1 MSDPHQVSYDQP
13 TKNDARRLALSHAVE
28 LITSRRE
35 NAAIVPADHTKRI
48 RDHLLQDECYG
59 DRAVALACKLK
70 DLESWRSFRLQ
81 AVGSRAPSEITVAY
95 LAGPEPSNDLSVL
108 LELGVRPE
116 NIWAFEID
124 EETADAGLEEL
135 RELRARGIK
144 FIPVGIE
151 DFFIGTPRRFD
162 IIYFDACGAFPSKES
177 NTVRAIAT
185 MFRYSA
191 LAPLGV
197 LVSNFACPDTS
208 QPGVLDR
215 YSFLIGAYLY
225 PKSFME
231 SKNGGSIEGPPAHGY
246 VFNYS
251 PSAGDEI
258 DDDDPPQDF
267 IDEVKANFEHYY
279 GQFIT
284 RSLMDL
290 ATIIAPMSRLMSGDL
305 WRVAFD
311 ADLKSSIKRGKRLV
325 VFKPEAEVCIGQE
338 TSATFPE
345 VPADADGADQTEL
358 ESLPTED
365 WETDGDAICDPNF
378 FSLIWT
384 LAACGRYAGATEFAA
399 VRKGAES
406 LIRTWRGG
414 LVGKVEQNELEAE
427 GRKLEDLVALFYA
440 WRHDKSLWTPAMKR
454 IGDFPYQDDMPMLC
468 DVPTSEI
475 GFYPVFAQ
483 LAYPAHPN
491 VRECKRLR
499 YVAEGKVTSMFMD
512 VIAFDECRYVH
523 DWISALHLTPED
535 WEDLSSQLTFR
546 FALDGI
552 AREKRWMGDDFLY
565 GCHAVGESDVFP
577 MSDLEPR
584 LDLSPPGRPLAA
596 PPSSDADRTAAA
608 HLRPPGVTEGLT
620 RRATVF
626 RPRIPRRK

>member
-1 MSDPHQVSYDQP
+1 MSDPHEISYDQP
-13 TKNDARRLALSHAVE
+13 TKNDARRLALSNAVE

-35 NAAIVPADHTKRI
+35 NAAVVAADHPERI
-48 RDHLLQDECYG
+48 RDHLLQDKFYG
-59 DRAVALACKLK
+59 DRAVALACKPE
-70 DLESWRSFRLQ
+70 DLESWRRFRLQ
-81 AVGSRAPSEITVAY
+81 TVGTRTSSEITVAY

-124 EETADAGLEEL
+124 EKTADAGLKDL
-135 RELRARGIK
+135 RELHARGIK

-177 NTVRAIAT
+177 NTLRALAT
-185 MFRYSA
+185 MFRHSA

-208 QPGVLDR
+208 HPAVLDR
-215 YSFLIGAYLY
+215 YSFLIAAYLY

-231 SKNGGSIEGPPAHGY
+231 SKNGGSIEGPPVHGY
-246 VFNYS
+246 IFNYS
-251 PSAGDEI
+251 PRAGDEI
-258 DDDDPPQDF
+258 DDEDPPEDF

-290 ATIIAPMSRLMSGDL
+290 ATIVAPMSRLMAGDL
-305 WRVAFD
+305 WKVAFD
-311 ADLKSSIKRGKRLV
+311 ADLKRSVRRGKRLV
-325 VFKPEAEVCIGQE
+325 VFKPDVATATGAEIDISQE
-338 TSATFPE
+338 TSATSPD
-345 VPADADGADQTEL
+345 VLGYGDSDSWDQTKF
-358 ESLPTED
+358 ESLSSHD
-365 WETDGDAICDPNF
+365 WETDGDAICDPSF
-378 FSLIWT
+378 YSLIWT
-384 LAACGRYAGATEFAA
+384 LAACGRYTGAAEFGA
-399 VRKGAES
+399 VPEGANG
-406 LIRTWRGG
+406 LIRAWRAG
-414 LVGKVEQNELEAE
+414 LVGKVETKYLEAE
-427 GRKLEDLVALFYA
+427 GRKLEDLIALFYA
-440 WRHDKSLWTPAMKR
+440 WRHDESLWSPAMQR
-454 IGDFPYQDDMPMLC
+454 IGDFPYQTKMPRLC
-468 DVPTSEI
+468 DVPTTEL

-523 DWISALHLTPED
+523 DWISALHLTPDD
-535 WEDLSSQLTFR
+535 WEDLSVQLTFR

-552 AREKRWMGDDFLY
+552 AREKRYMGDDFLY
-565 GCHAVGESDVFP
+565 GCHVVGESKEFP
-577 MSDLEPR
+577 MGDLEPR
-584 LDLSPPGRPLAA
+584 LDLSPSAKPQATPPLPDFDAA
-596 PPSSDADRTAAA
+596 GT
-608 HLRPPGVTEGLT
+608 
-620 RRATVF
+620 
-626 RPRIPRRK
+626 

>member
-1 MSDPHQVSYDQP
+1 MSSPHQVSYDQP
-13 TKNDARRLALSHAVE
+13 TKNDVRRMALSHAVE

-35 NAAIVPADHTKRI
+35 NAAIVPTDHTKRI
-48 RDHLLQDECYG
+48 RDHLLQDNIHG
-59 DRAVALACKLK
+59 DRAVALACEPK

-81 AVGSRAPSEITVAY
+81 TVGTRTPSEITVAY
-95 LAGPEPSNDLSVL
+95 LAGPEPSNDMSVL

-177 NTVRAIAT
+177 NTLRALAT

-208 QPGVLDR
+208 KSEVLDR

-231 SKNGGSIEGPPAHGY
+231 SKNGGSTEGPPAHGY
-246 VFNYS
+246 IFNYS
-251 PSAGDEI
+251 SSTEDEI
-258 DDDDPPQDF
+258 DDEDPPKEF
-267 IDEVKANFEHYY
+267 IDEVRANFEHYY

-290 ATIIAPMSRLMSGDL
+290 ATIVAPMSRLMSGDL

-311 ADLKSSIKRGKRLV
+311 ADLKSSIRRGKRFV
-325 VFKPEAEVCIGQE
+325 VFKPDVAEGEEAEIDTGQE
-338 TSATFPE
+338 ASAALPN
-345 VPADADGADQTEL
+345 VPGDTEGDACDQAEL
-358 ESLPTED
+358 ESHPTQD
-365 WETDGDAICDPNF
+365 WETDGDAICNPEF
-378 FSLIWT
+378 YSLIWT
-384 LAACGRYAGATEFAA
+384 LAACGRYDGATGFTA
-399 VRKGAES
+399 VPKGAES
-406 LIRTWRGG
+406 LVRTWRGG
-414 LVGKVEQNELEAE
+414 LLGKVGQNELQA
-427 GRKLEDLVALFYA
+427 GGKKIEDLIALFYA
-440 WRHDKSLWTPAMKR
+440 WGHDQSLWTPAMQR
-454 IGDFPYQDDMPMLC
+454 IGDFPYGEKMPMLC
-468 DVPTSEI
+468 DVPTTAL

-491 VRECKRLR
+491 VRECKRFR
-499 YVAEGKVTSMFMD
+499 YVAEGKTTSMFMD

-535 WEDLSSQLTFR
+535 WEDLSTQLTFR

-565 GCHAVGESDVFP
+565 GCHVVGESREFP

-584 LDLSPPGRPLAA
+584 LDFSPAKLPQAT
-596 PPSSDADRTAAA
+596 PPSSDGDGAAA
-608 HLRPPGVTEGLT
+608 KQLEAAPE
-620 RRATVF
+620 
-626 RPRIPRRK
+626 

>member
-1 MSDPHQVSYDQP
+1 MSDPHQASYDQP

-48 RDHLLQDECYG
+48 RDHLLQDKFYG
-59 DRAVALACKLK
+59 DRAVALACKPK

-81 AVGSRAPSEITVAY
+81 TVGTRTSSEITVAY
-95 LAGPEPSNDLSVL
+95 LAGPEPSNDMSVL
-108 LELGVRPE
+108 LDLGVRPE

-124 EETADAGLEEL
+124 PETADTSLKEL

-177 NTVRAIAT
+177 NTLRALAT
-185 MFRYSA
+185 MFRHSA

-215 YSFLIGAYLY
+215 YGFLIGAYLY
-225 PKSFME
+225 PKSFLE
-231 SKNGGSIEGPPAHGY
+231 SKNGGSIEGPRADGY
-246 VFNYS
+246 LFNYS
-251 PSAGDEI
+251 PSAEDVI
-258 DDDDPPQDF
+258 DDDDPPKDF

-284 RSLMDL
+284 RSLMDM
-290 ATIIAPMSRLMSGDL
+290 ATIVAPMSRLMSGDL
-305 WRVAFD
+305 WKVAFD
-311 ADLKSSIKRGKRLV
+311 ADLKGSIRRGKRFV
-325 VFKPEAEVCIGQE
+325 VFKPDAAEDAEAEADIGPE
-338 TSATFPE
+338 ISATLPN
-345 VPADADGADQTEL
+345 VPGDADGGLWDQTDL
-358 ESLPTED
+358 ESPSTQD
-365 WETDGDAICDPNF
+365 WETDGDAICDPEF

-384 LAACGRYAGATEFAA
+384 LAACGRYAEATEFGT
-399 VRKGAES
+399 VPKGAES
-406 LIRTWRGG
+406 LIRTWRVG
-414 LVGKVEQNELEAE
+414 LVGKVEQNELAAE
-427 GRKLEDLVALFYA
+427 GKKLEDLIALFYA
-440 WRHDKSLWTPAMKR
+440 WRHDQSLWSPAMQR
-454 IGDFPYQDDMPMLC
+454 IGDFPYRESMPMLC
-468 DVPTSEI
+468 DVPTTEI

-491 VRECKRLR
+491 VRECKRFR

-535 WEDLSSQLTFR
+535 WEDLSTQLTFR

-565 GCHAVGESDVFP
+565 GCHVVGESKEFP

-584 LDLSPPGRPLAA
+584 LDLSLSGQPQAT
-596 PPSSDADRTAAA
+596 PPSSDGDGAA
-608 HLRPPGVTEGLT
+608 TTKIE
-620 RRATVF
+620 AT
-626 RPRIPRRK
+626 PK

>member
-1 MSDPHQVSYDQP
+1 MSDPNKVSYDQP

-59 DRAVALACKLK
+59 DRDVALACKPK

-81 AVGSRAPSEITVAY
+81 VVGSRTSSEITVAY

-124 EETADAGLEEL
+124 ADTADTGLEEL

-162 IIYFDACGAFPSKES
+162 IIYFDACGAFPSKDS
-177 NTVRAIAT
+177 NTLRALAT
-185 MFRYSA
+185 MFRHSA

-208 QPGVLDR
+208 QPDVLDR

-225 PKSFME
+225 PKSFLE
-231 SKNGGSIEGPPAHGY
+231 SKNGGSIEGPPTYGY
-246 VFNYS
+246 IFNYS
-251 PSAGDEI
+251 LSAEDEI
-258 DDDDPPQDF
+258 DDDDPPKDF

-290 ATIIAPMSRLMSGDL
+290 ATIVAPMSRLMSGNL

-325 VFKPEAEVCIGQE
+325 VFKPDAAEGAEDEIDIGQK
-338 TSATFPE
+338 TSATLPNA
-345 VPADADGADQTEL
+345 PGDAGGDSWNQTEL
-358 ESLPTED
+358 ESLATQD
-365 WETDGDAICDPNF
+365 CETDGDAICDPNF
-378 FSLIWT
+378 FSLVWT
-384 LAACGRYAGATEFAA
+384 LAACGQYAGATEFAP
-399 VRKGAES
+399 VHNGAKS
-406 LIRTWRGG
+406 LIRTWRRG
-414 LVGKVEQNELEAE
+414 LVGKIEQKELEAE
-427 GRKLEDLVALFYA
+427 GKKLEDLIALFYA
-440 WRHDKSLWTPAMKR
+440 WRHDQSLWTPAMQR
-454 IGDFPYQDDMPMLC
+454 IGNFPYWDNMPMLC
-468 DVPTSEI
+468 DVPTTEI

-491 VRECKRLR
+491 VRECKRFR
-499 YVAEGKVTSMFMD
+499 YVAEGKVMSMFMD

-523 DWISALHLTPED
+523 DWISSLHLTPED
-535 WEDLSSQLTFR
+535 WEDLSTQLTFR

-565 GCHAVGESDVFP
+565 GCHVVGESEEFP

-584 LDLSPPGRPLAA
+584 LDLSPSGQPLAT
-596 PPSSDADRTAAA
+596 PPSSDGDGAASTQ
-608 HLRPPGVTEGLT
+608 PE
-620 RRATVF
+620 AT
-626 RPRIPRRK
+626 PE

>member
-28 LITSRRE
+28 LVTSRRE

-48 RDHLLQDECYG
+48 RDHLLQDKFYG
-59 DRAVALACKLK
+59 DRAVALACNPK

-81 AVGSRAPSEITVAY
+81 TVGTRTSSEITVAY
-95 LAGPEPSNDLSVL
+95 LAGPEPSNDMSVL

-177 NTVRAIAT
+177 NTLRALAT
-185 MFRYSA
+185 MFRHSA

-197 LVSNFACPDTS
+197 LVSNLACPDTS
-208 QPGVLDR
+208 QAGVLDR

-231 SKNGGSIEGPPAHGY
+231 SKNGGSIEGPPTHGY
-246 VFNYS
+246 IFNYS
-251 PSAGDEI
+251 PSAEDEI
-258 DDDDPPQDF
+258 DDDDPPKDF

-290 ATIIAPMSRLMSGDL
+290 ATIVAPMSRLMSGDL

-311 ADLKSSIKRGKRLV
+311 ADLKSSIRRGKRLV
-325 VFKPEAEVCIGQE
+325 VFKPDVAEGAEDEIDIRRE
-338 TSATFPE
+338 TSSTLPN
-345 VPADADGADQTEL
+345 VSGDADGDSWDQTEL
-358 ESLPTED
+358 ESLLSQD
-365 WETDGDAICDPNF
+365 WETDGDAICDPHF

-399 VRKGAES
+399 IPKGAES

-414 LVGKVEQNELEAE
+414 LVGKVEQKDLEAE
-427 GRKLEDLVALFYA
+427 GKKLEDLIALFYA
-440 WRHDKSLWTPAMKR
+440 WRHDPSLWTPAMQR
-454 IGDFPYQDDMPMLC
+454 IGDFPYRDNMPMLC
-468 DVPTSEI
+468 DVPTTEI

-491 VRECKRLR
+491 VRECKRFR

-535 WEDLSSQLTFR
+535 WEDLSAQLTFR

-565 GCHAVGESDVFP
+565 GCHVVGQSKEFP

-584 LDLSPPGRPLAA
+584 LDLSPQGQPQAM
-596 PPSSDADRTAAA
+596 PPSSDDD
-608 HLRPPGVTEGLT
+608 G
-620 RRATVF
+620 ATTTQLEAT
-626 RPRIPRRK
+626 PK

>member
-1 MSDPHQVSYDQP
+1 MSDPYQVSYDQP

-48 RDHLLQDECYG
+48 RDYLLQDKFYG
-59 DRAVALACKLK
+59 DRAVALACKPK

-81 AVGSRAPSEITVAY
+81 TVGTRTSSEITVAY
-95 LAGPEPSNDLSVL
+95 LAGPEPSNDMSVL

-116 NIWAFEID
+116 NIWAFEMD
-124 EETADAGLEEL
+124 EETADVSLEEL

-177 NTVRAIAT
+177 NTLRALAT
-185 MFRYSA
+185 MFRHSA

-208 QPGVLDR
+208 QPGALDR
-215 YSFLIGAYLY
+215 YSFLIGAYLF

-231 SKNGGSIEGPPAHGY
+231 SKKGGSIEGPSAHGY
-246 VFNYS
+246 IFNYS
-251 PSAGDEI
+251 PSAEEEI
-258 DDDDPPQDF
+258 DDDDPPKDF
-267 IDEVKANFEHYY
+267 INEVKANFEHYY

-284 RSLMDL
+284 RSIMDL
-290 ATIIAPMSRLMSGDL
+290 ATIVAPMSRLMSGDL

-311 ADLKSSIKRGKRLV
+311 ADLMSSIRRGKRLI
-325 VFKPEAEVCIGQE
+325 VFKPDVAEGAEAEIDIGRE
-338 TSATFPE
+338 TSAALPN
-345 VPADADGADQTEL
+345 VSGDADGDSWDHTEL
-358 ESLPTED
+358 ESLLSQD
-365 WETDGDAICDPNF
+365 WETDGDAICDPHF

-399 VRKGAES
+399 VRQGAES

-414 LVGKVEQNELEAE
+414 LVGKVEQKELKAE
-427 GRKLEDLVALFYA
+427 GKKLEDLIALFYA
-440 WRHDKSLWTPAMKR
+440 WRHDQSLWTPAMQR
-454 IGDFPYQDDMPMLC
+454 IGDFPYRDSMPILC
-468 DVPTSEI
+468 DVPTTEI
-475 GFYPVFAQ
+475 GFYPAFAQ

-491 VRECKRLR
+491 VRECKRFR

-535 WEDLSSQLTFR
+535 WEDLSAQLTFR

-565 GCHAVGESDVFP
+565 GCHVVGESKEFP
-577 MSDLEPR
+577 MSDLKPR
-584 LDLSPPGRPLAA
+584 LDLSPPGQPQAT
-596 PPSSDADRTAAA
+596 PPSSDGDGAAA
-608 HLRPPGVTEGLT
+608 T
-620 RRATVF
+620 
-626 RPRIPRRK
+626 

>member
-28 LITSRRE
+28 LVTSRRE

-48 RDHLLQDECYG
+48 RDHLLKENCYG
-59 DRAVALACKLK
+59 DRAVALACATK
-70 DLESWRSFRLQ
+70 DLDSWCSYRRQ
-81 AVGSRAPSEITVAY
+81 TVGTRKSPEITVAY
-95 LAGPEPSNDLSVL
+95 LAGPEPSNDMSVL

-124 EETADAGLEEL
+124 PETADTGLKEL

-177 NTVRAIAT
+177 NTLRALAT
-185 MFRYSA
+185 MFRHSA

-197 LVSNFACPDTS
+197 LVSNFASPDTS
-208 QPGVLDR
+208 KPGVLDR

-231 SKNGGSIEGPPAHGY
+231 SKNGGSIEGPPTHGY

-251 PSAGDEI
+251 LGAEHEI
-258 DDDDPPQDF
+258 DDEDKPNDF

-284 RSLMDL
+284 RSLMDM
-290 ATIIAPMSRLMSGDL
+290 ATIVAPMSRLMSGDL
-305 WRVAFD
+305 WKVAFD
-311 ADLKSSIKRGKRLV
+311 ADLKGSIQRGKRFV
-325 VFKPEAEVCIGQE
+325 VFKPDVAENADAETETCPE
-338 TSATFPE
+338 TSAT
-345 VPADADGADQTEL
+345 VPNVLGDADGGSLDQTDL
-358 ESLPTED
+358 ESLSTQD
-365 WETDGDAICDPNF
+365 WETDGDAICDPEF
-378 FSLIWT
+378 FSMIWT
-384 LAACGRYAGATEFAA
+384 LAACGRYAEATEFAA
-399 VRKGAES
+399 VPKGAES

-414 LVGKVEQNELEAE
+414 LVGKVNQNELAAE
-427 GRKLEDLVALFYA
+427 GKKLEDLIALLYA
-440 WRHDKSLWTPAMKR
+440 WRHDQTLWTPAMQR
-454 IGDFPYQDDMPMLC
+454 IGDFPYRESMPMLC
-468 DVPTSEI
+468 DVPTKEI

-491 VRECKRLR
+491 VRECKRFR
-499 YVAEGKVTSMFMD
+499 YIAEGKVTSMFTD

-535 WEDLSSQLTFR
+535 WEDQSAQLTFR
-546 FALDGI
+546 LALDGI

-565 GCHAVGESDVFP
+565 GCHVVGESKEFP

-584 LDLSPPGRPLAA
+584 LDLSPLGQPQAMR
-596 PPSSDADRTAAA
+596 PSSDDD
-608 HLRPPGVTEGLT
+608 
-620 RRATVF
+620 RATTTQLEAT
-626 RPRIPRRK
+626 PK

>member
-1 MSDPHQVSYDQP
+1 MSDPHQASYDQP

-48 RDHLLQDECYG
+48 RDHLLQDKFYG
-59 DRAVALACKLK
+59 DRAVALACKPK

-81 AVGSRAPSEITVAY
+81 TVGTRTSSEITVAY
-95 LAGPEPSNDLSVL
+95 LAGPEPSNDMSVL
-108 LELGVRPE
+108 LDLGVRPE

-124 EETADAGLEEL
+124 PETADTSLKEL

-177 NTVRAIAT
+177 NTLRALAT
-185 MFRYSA
+185 MFRHSA

-197 LVSNFACPDTS
+197 LVSNFASPDTS
-208 QPGVLDR
+208 KPGVLDR

-231 SKNGGSIEGPPAHGY
+231 SKKGGSIEGPPTHGY
-246 VFNYS
+246 IFNYS
-251 PSAGDEI
+251 PSAEDEI
-258 DDDDPPQDF
+258 DDDDPPKDF

-311 ADLKSSIKRGKRLV
+311 ADLKSSISRGKRLV
-325 VFKPEAEVCIGQE
+325 VFKPDVAEGAEDEIDIRQE
-338 TSATFPE
+338 TSATLPN
-345 VPADADGADQTEL
+345 VSGDADGDSWDQTEL
-358 ESLPTED
+358 ESLLSQD
-365 WETDGDAICDPNF
+365 WETDGDAICDPHF

-384 LAACGRYAGATEFAA
+384 LAACGRYSGTTEFAA

-406 LIRTWRGG
+406 LVRTWRGG
-414 LVGKVEQNELEAE
+414 LVGKVDQKELEAD
-427 GRKLEDLVALFYA
+427 GKKLEDLIALFYA
-440 WRHDKSLWTPAMKR
+440 WRHDQSLWTPAMQR
-454 IGDFPYQDDMPMLC
+454 IANFPYRDKMPMLC
-468 DVPTSEI
+468 DVPTTEI

-491 VRECKRLR
+491 VRECKRFR

-535 WEDLSSQLTFR
+535 WEDLSAQLTFR

-565 GCHAVGESDVFP
+565 GCHVVGESKEFP
-577 MSDLEPR
+577 TSDLEPR
-584 LDLSPPGRPLAA
+584 LDLSPQGQPQVT
-596 PPSSDADRTAAA
+596 PPSSDGDGTA
-608 HLRPPGVTEGLT
+608 TTGLE
-620 RRATVF
+620 AT
-626 RPRIPRRK
+626 PK

>member
-1 MSDPHQVSYDQP
+1 MSDPNKVSYDQP
-13 TKNDARRLALSHAVE
+13 TKNDARSLALSHAVG

-35 NAAIVPADHTKRI
+35 NAAIVPADHAERI
-48 RDHLLQDECYG
+48 RDHLLQDHFYG
-59 DRAVALACKLK
+59 DRAAALACKPE
-70 DLESWRSFRLQ
+70 DLESWRSFRVQ
-81 AVGSRAPSEITVAY
+81 TVGTRTSSEITVAY
-95 LAGPEPSNDLSVL
+95 LAGPEPGNDMSVL

-124 EETADAGLEEL
+124 KKAADSGLEEL

-151 DFFIGTPRRFD
+151 DFFVGTPRRFD

-177 NTVRAIAT
+177 NTLRALAT
-185 MFRYSA
+185 MFRHSA

-197 LVSNFACPDTS
+197 LVSNFARPDTS
-208 QPGVLDR
+208 HPAVLDR
-215 YSFLIGAYLY
+215 FSFLIAAYLY

-246 VFNYS
+246 IFNYS

-258 DDDDPPQDF
+258 DDDDPPKDF

-290 ATIIAPMSRLMSGDL
+290 ATIVAPMSRLMAGDL
-305 WRVAFD
+305 WKVAFD
-311 ADLKSSIKRGKRLV
+311 ADLQSSVRRGKRLIA
-325 VFKPEAEVCIGQE
+325 FRPDEADGTDVEIDIRQE
-338 TSATFPE
+338 TS
-345 VPADADGADQTEL
+345 DALLGVLGDSDGDSWVRTEL
-358 ESLPTED
+358 ESLSSHD
-365 WETDGDAICDPNF
+365 LETDGEALCDPPF
-378 FSLIWT
+378 YSLIWT
-384 LAACGRYAGATEFAA
+384 LAACGCYVEATEFGA
-399 VRKGAES
+399 VPKGADS
-406 LIRTWRGG
+406 LIRTWRSG
-414 LVGKVEQNELEAE
+414 LIGKVGMKELNVE
-427 GRKLEDLVALFYA
+427 GRKLEDLIALFYA
-440 WRHDKSLWTPAMKR
+440 WRHDESLWTPAMQR
-454 IGDFPYQDDMPMLC
+454 IGDFPYQAKMPMLC
-468 DVPTSEI
+468 DVPTTEI

-491 VRECKRLR
+491 VRECKRFR

-535 WEDLSSQLTFR
+535 WEDTSAQLTFR

-565 GCHAVGESDVFP
+565 GCHVVGESREFP

-584 LDLSPPGRPLAA
+584 LDLSSTGQPQAT
-596 PPSSDADRTAAA
+596 PPSSNGDRAAA
-608 HLRPPGVTEGLT
+608 
-620 RRATVF
+620 
-626 RPRIPRRK
+626 

>member
-1 MSDPHQVSYDQP
+1 M
-13 TKNDARRLALSHAVE
+13 K
-28 LITSRRE
+28 
-35 NAAIVPADHTKRI
+35 
-48 RDHLLQDECYG
+48 G
-59 DRAVALACKLK
+59 
-70 DLESWRSFRLQ
+70 
-81 AVGSRAPSEITVAY
+81 
-95 LAGPEPSNDLSVL
+95 
-108 LELGVRPE
+108 
-116 NIWAFEID
+116 
-124 EETADAGLEEL
+124 
-135 RELRARGIK
+135 
-144 FIPVGIE
+144 
-151 DFFIGTPRRFD
+151 
-162 IIYFDACGAFPSKES
+162 FPSKES
-177 NTVRAIAT
+177 NTLRALAT
-185 MFRYSA
+185 MFRHSA

-208 QPGVLDR
+208 QPDVLDR

-231 SKNGGSIEGPPAHGY
+231 SKTGGSIEGPQAYGY
-246 VFNYS
+246 TFNYS
-251 PSAGDEI
+251 PSAEDEI
-258 DDDDPPQDF
+258 DEDDPPKDF

-290 ATIIAPMSRLMSGDL
+290 ATIIAPMSRLMSGNL

-325 VFKPEAEVCIGQE
+325 VFKPDVAEGAEDEIDIGQQ
-338 TSATFPE
+338 TSATLPNA
-345 VPADADGADQTEL
+345 PGDAGGDSWNQTEL
-358 ESLPTED
+358 ERLAAQD

-414 LVGKVEQNELEAE
+414 LLGKVGQKELEAE
-427 GRKLEDLVALFYA
+427 GKKLEDLIALFYA
-440 WRHDKSLWTPAMKR
+440 WRHDPSLWTPAMQR
-454 IGDFPYQDDMPMLC
+454 IGDFPYRGSMPMLC
-468 DVPTSEI
+468 DVPTTEI

-491 VRECKRLR
+491 VRECKRFR
-499 YVAEGKVTSMFMD
+499 YIAEGKVTSMFMD
-512 VIAFDECRYVH
+512 VIVFDECRYVH

-535 WEDLSSQLTFR
+535 WEDLSTQLTFR

-565 GCHAVGESDVFP
+565 GCHVVGESNEFP

-584 LDLSPPGRPLAA
+584 LDLSP
-596 PPSSDADRTAAA
+596 
-608 HLRPPGVTEGLT
+608 
-620 RRATVF
+620 
-626 RPRIPRRK
+626 

>member
-1 MSDPHQVSYDQP
+1 MSDPNKVSYDQP

-48 RDHLLQDECYG
+48 RDHLLQDKCYG
-59 DRAVALACKLK
+59 DRDVALACKPK
-70 DLESWRSFRLQ
+70 DLESWRSYRLQ
-81 AVGSRAPSEITVAY
+81 AVGTRTSSEITVAY

-135 RELRARGIK
+135 RELHARGIK

-177 NTVRAIAT
+177 NTLRALAT
-185 MFRYSA
+185 MFRHSA

-208 QPGVLDR
+208 EPGVLDR

-231 SKNGGSIEGPPAHGY
+231 SKKGGSIEGPPTYGY
-246 VFNYS
+246 IFNYS
-251 PSAGDEI
+251 PSTEDEI
-258 DDDDPPQDF
+258 DDEDPPKDF

-290 ATIIAPMSRLMSGDL
+290 ATIVAPMSRLMSGDL
-305 WRVAFD
+305 WKVAFD
-311 ADLKSSIKRGKRLV
+311 ANLKSSIRRGKRLV
-325 VFKPEAEVCIGQE
+325 VFKPDVAEGAEAEIDIGQD
-338 TSATFPE
+338 TSATLTN
-345 VPADADGADQTEL
+345 VPGDADGDSWDQTEL
-358 ESLPTED
+358 ESLPSQD
-365 WETDGDAICDPNF
+365 WETDGDAICDPHF

-384 LAACGRYAGATEFAA
+384 LAACGRYTGATEFAP
-399 VRKGAES
+399 VHNGAES
-406 LIRTWRGG
+406 LIRTWRRG
-414 LVGKVEQNELEAE
+414 LVGKVEQKELEAE
-427 GRKLEDLVALFYA
+427 GKKLEDLIALFYA
-440 WRHDKSLWTPAMKR
+440 WRHDQSLWTPAMQR
-454 IGDFPYQDDMPMLC
+454 IGNFPYWDNMPMLC
-468 DVPTSEI
+468 DVPTTEI

-491 VRECKRLR
+491 VRECKRFR

-535 WEDLSSQLTFR
+535 WEDLSTQLTFR

-565 GCHAVGESDVFP
+565 GCHVVGESKEFP

-584 LDLSPPGRPLAA
+584 LDLSPSGQPQAT
-596 PPSSDADRTAAA
+596 PPSSDGDGAATTQ
-608 HLRPPGVTEGLT
+608 LE
-620 RRATVF
+620 AT
-626 RPRIPRRK
+626 PE

>member
-1 MSDPHQVSYDQP
+1 MSNPHQVSYDQP
-13 TKNDARRLALSHAVE
+13 TKNDVRRLALSHAVE

-48 RDHLLQDECYG
+48 RDHLLRDTVPG

-81 AVGSRAPSEITVAY
+81 TVGTRASSEITVAY
-95 LAGPEPSNDLSVL
+95 LAGPEPGNDLSVL

-144 FIPVGIE
+144 FIPVEIE
-151 DFFIGTPRRFD
+151 DFFISTPRRFD

-177 NTVRAIAT
+177 STLRALAT
-185 MFRYSA
+185 MFRHSA

-208 QPGVLDR
+208 KSEVLDR

-225 PKSFME
+225 PKSFIE
-231 SKNGGSIEGPPAHGY
+231 LKNDGSIGGPSDYGY
-246 VFNYS
+246 IFNSS
-251 PSAGDEI
+251 PSAEDEI
-258 DDDDPPQDF
+258 DDDDPPKEF
-267 IDEVKANFEHYY
+267 IDEVRTNFEHYY

-290 ATIIAPMSRLMSGDL
+290 ATIVAPMSRLMSGDL
-305 WRVAFD
+305 WKVAFN
-311 ADLKSSIKRGKRLV
+311 ADLKSSIRQGKRLL
-325 VFKPEAEVCIGQE
+325 VFKPDVAEGEEAEIDTGQE
-338 TSATFPE
+338 TTAALPN
-345 VPADADGADQTEL
+345 VPGDADRDSCDQTEL
-358 ESLPTED
+358 ESHPTQD
-365 WETDGDAICDPNF
+365 WEPDGDAIRHPEF
-378 FSLIWT
+378 YSLMWT
-384 LAACGRYAGATEFAA
+384 LAACRRYEGATEFAA
-399 VRKGAES
+399 VRQGAES
-406 LIRTWRGG
+406 LVRTWRGG
-414 LVGKVEQNELEAE
+414 LLGKVDQKELQA
-427 GRKLEDLVALFYA
+427 GGKKLEDLIALFYA
-440 WRHDKSLWTPAMKR
+440 WSHDQSLWTPAMRR
-454 IGDFPYQDDMPMLC
+454 IGDFPYREYMPMLC
-468 DVPTSEI
+468 DAPTTAI

-491 VRECKRLR
+491 VRECKRFR
-499 YVAEGKVTSMFMD
+499 YIAEGKVTSMFMD

-535 WEDLSSQLTFR
+535 WEDLSTQLTFR

-565 GCHAVGESDVFP
+565 GCHVVDEPDEFP
-577 MSDLEPR
+577 VSDLEPR
-584 LDLSPPGRPLAA
+584 LDVSPSRLPQAT
-596 PPSSDADRTAAA
+596 PPSSDGDGAAA
-608 HLRPPGVTEGLT
+608 TQLE
-620 RRATVF
+620 AT
-626 RPRIPRRK
+626 PE

>member
-35 NAAIVPADHTKRI
+35 NAVIVPADHTHRI
-48 RDHLLQDECYG
+48 RDHLLQDEFYG
-59 DRAVALACKLK
+59 DRAVALACQPR

-81 AVGSRAPSEITVAY
+81 TVGTRTSSEITVAY
-95 LAGPEPSNDLSVL
+95 LAGPEPSNDMSVL
-108 LELGVRPE
+108 LELGIRPE

-124 EETADAGLEEL
+124 EKTADAGLEEL

-162 IIYFDACGAFPSKES
+162 IIYFDACGAFPSKNS
-177 NTVRAIAT
+177 NTLRALAT
-185 MFRYSA
+185 MFRHSA

-208 QPGVLDR
+208 QPDVLDR

-231 SKNGGSIEGPPAHGY
+231 SKTGGSIEGPPAYGY
-246 VFNYS
+246 IFNYT
-251 PSAGDEI
+251 PSA
-258 DDDDPPQDF
+258 DDDDDDEPLNDF

-290 ATIIAPMSRLMSGDL
+290 ATIVAPMSRLMSGNL
-305 WRVAFD
+305 WKVAFD
-311 ADLKSSIKRGKRLV
+311 DDLNSSIERGKRLV
-325 VFKPEAEVCIGQE
+325 VFKPDVAEDVEAEVDIGQE
-338 TSATFPE
+338 KNASG
-345 VPADADGADQTEL
+345 DASDDSWNQTEL
-358 ESLPTED
+358 ESLASED
-365 WETDGDAICDPNF
+365 WETDGDAICNPNF

-384 LAACGRYAGATEFAA
+384 LAACGRYPKATEFPAIH
-399 VRKGAES
+399 RGAES
-406 LIRTWRGG
+406 LIRTWRAG
-414 LVGKVEQNELEAE
+414 LLGKVEENELKAE
-427 GRKLEDLVALFYA
+427 GKKLEDLIALFYA
-440 WRHDKSLWTPAMKR
+440 WRHDPSLWTPAMQR
-454 IGDFPYQDDMPMLC
+454 IEDFLYSENMPMLC
-468 DVPTSEI
+468 DVPTTEI

-491 VRECKRLR
+491 VRECKRFR
-499 YVAEGKVTSMFMD
+499 YVAEGKVTSMFTD

-535 WEDLSSQLTFR
+535 WEDLSAQLTFR

-565 GCHAVGESDVFP
+565 GCHAVGESGEFP
-577 MSDLEPR
+577 MSDLQPR
-584 LDLSPPGRPLAA
+584 LDLSPQATLRTSDDDGAA
-596 PPSSDADRTAAA
+596 TSQQLDT
-608 HLRPPGVTEGLT
+608 TME
-620 RRATVF
+620 
-626 RPRIPRRK
+626 

>member
-1 MSDPHQVSYDQP
+1 MSKPHQVSYDQP
-13 TKNDARRLALSHAVE
+13 TKNDVRRQALSHAVE
-28 LITSRRE
+28 LVTSRRE
-35 NAAIVPADHTKRI
+35 NAAIVPADHPKRI
-48 RDHLLQDECYG
+48 RDHLLQDH
-59 DRAVALACKLK
+59 RAVALACKPK

-81 AVGSRAPSEITVAY
+81 TVGTRTSSEITVAY
-95 LAGPEPSNDLSVL
+95 LAGPEPSNDMSVL

-116 NIWAFEID
+116 NIWAFEVD

-177 NTVRAIAT
+177 NTLRALAT
-185 MFRYSA
+185 MFRHSA

-208 QPGVLDR
+208 NSGVLDR

-231 SKNGGSIEGPPAHGY
+231 SKNGGSIEDPSADGY
-246 VFNYS
+246 VFNFS
-251 PSAGDEI
+251 PSAEDEI
-258 DDDDPPQDF
+258 DDDDPPKEF
-267 IDEVKANFEHYY
+267 IDEVRANFEHYY

-290 ATIIAPMSRLMSGDL
+290 ATIVAPMSRLMSGSL
-305 WRVAFD
+305 WKVAFN
-311 ADLKSSIKRGKRLV
+311 ADLKSSISRGKRLV
-325 VFKPEAEVCIGQE
+325 VFKPGVAEDEEAELDTGQE
-338 TSATFPE
+338 TSAALPT
-345 VPADADGADQTEL
+345 VPGDGDVASCDEADL
-358 ESLPTED
+358 ESHATQD
-365 WETDGDAICDPNF
+365 WETDGNAVCHPDH

-384 LAACGRYAGATEFAA
+384 LAACGCYGGATEFAA

-406 LIRTWRGG
+406 LVRTWRGG
-414 LVGKVEQNELEAE
+414 LLGKVEDKERQAE
-427 GRKLEDLVALFYA
+427 GKKIEDLIAIFYA
-440 WRHDKSLWTPAMKR
+440 WRHDQSLWTPAMRR
-454 IGDFPYQDDMPMLC
+454 IGDFPYRDKMPMLC
-468 DVPTSEI
+468 DMPTTEI
-475 GFYPVFAQ
+475 GFYSAFAQ
-483 LAYPAHPN
+483 LAYPAHSN
-491 VRECKRLR
+491 VRECKRFR

-535 WEDLSSQLTFR
+535 WEDLSTQLTFR

-565 GCHAVGESDVFP
+565 GCQVVDESKEFP
-577 MSDLEPR
+577 TSDLEPR
-584 LDLSPPGRPLAA
+584 LDLSPSGRPQATL
-596 PPSSDADRTAAA
+596 PSSDGDGAAA
-608 HLRPPGVTEGLT
+608 TQLE
-620 RRATVF
+620 AT
-626 RPRIPRRK
+626 PE